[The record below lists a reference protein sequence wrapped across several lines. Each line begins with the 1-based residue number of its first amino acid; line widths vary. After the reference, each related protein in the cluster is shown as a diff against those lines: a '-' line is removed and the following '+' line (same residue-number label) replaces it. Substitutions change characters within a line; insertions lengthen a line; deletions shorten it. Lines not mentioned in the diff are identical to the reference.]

1 MNRILLSILVLIG
14 FAGNIVLAVEN
25 EKVAEERIWSTWN
38 TAKEA
43 AYTNVGFDASRV
55 AESGIALKKLLLSP
69 DNTLPGDAKER
80 IAAELVDFTTALA
93 WAKAGNLEKAGDSFA
108 AEVAYQASL
117 GRPFLEN
124 TREPYCFAKEVFSLH
139 SSIIANCP
147 NAIRIPN
154 LGYEYFQIEG
164 DNSQKNFVFVYGS
177 DGEFQNEFVTKDVAK
192 NEQKKMIYL
201 MTPDKQ
207 GHYAV
212 TDQAEVIA
220 DRAQFAVS
228 ARRINQQMT
237 LELDGVNK
245 VVEFLSDS
253 KFPSVHVSPRSR
265 IALRIDATKIQQP
278 LTALTQ
284 GPPESKQDHVAPS
297 SVPNGASKSPPPPGD
312 LRTADRSTS
321 ADRPLM
327 SEGTTVWPWIAS
339 GIFLAL
345 VAAFLLK
352 RRQ

>member
-177 DGEFQNEFVTKDVAK
+177 DGEFQNSF
-192 NEQKKMIYL
+192 
-201 MTPDKQ
+201 
-207 GHYAV
+207 
-212 TDQAEVIA
+212 
-220 DRAQFAVS
+220 
-228 ARRINQQMT
+228 
-237 LELDGVNK
+237 
-245 VVEFLSDS
+245 
-253 KFPSVHVSPRSR
+253 
-265 IALRIDATKIQQP
+265 
-278 LTALTQ
+278 
-284 GPPESKQDHVAPS
+284 
-297 SVPNGASKSPPPPGD
+297 
-312 LRTADRSTS
+312 
-321 ADRPLM
+321 
-327 SEGTTVWPWIAS
+327 
-339 GIFLAL
+339 
-345 VAAFLLK
+345 
-352 RRQ
+352 